1 MFNIDYELNEKI
13 HAIIINP
20 YLSLEELNANCDLI
34 HKYNIRNVST
44 SLNFLST
51 IKDSLNNH
59 KININTLISYPFADL
74 PVDFIDEFVCY
85 AKDNGAS
92 GIEYTPNFLKLS
104 KNNLNGFASEIESI
118 NASELPVTI
127 IVNKTK
133 LDKELFEKALEI
145 SLEVG
150 ITNFQIGDGF
160 GPALS
165 SFDIVGILKFIGK
178 QNSIKVVGGIKT
190 LSQVIDLFDLGIDC
204 IGTSNFNEI
213 FKEIRLI

>member
-34 HKYNIRNVST
+34 QKYNIRSVST
-44 SLNFLST
+44 SLNFLSH
-51 IKDSLNNH
+51 IKDALNNH
-59 KININTLISYPFADL
+59 KVNINTLISYPFADL

-104 KNNLNGFASEIESI
+104 KNNLNSFASEIESI
-118 NASELPVTI
+118 NSSELPVTI
-127 IVNKTK
+127 IINKTK
-133 LDKELFEKALEI
+133 LDKELFEKSIEI
-145 SLEVG
+145 SLELG

-165 SFDIVGILKFIGK
+165 NTDIAEILKFIGK
-178 QNSIKVVGGIKT
+178 QNSIKVVGGIKK
-190 LSQVIDLFDLGIDC
+190 LFQVIDLFDLGIDC